1 MEIGAKTWQVFYGFF
16 LEMLGGIKRGHYSDV
31 QGVP

>member
-1 MEIGAKTWQVFYGFF
+1 MEIRRQELMDF
-16 LEMLGGIKRGHYSDV
+16 LEMLGGIKRGYYGGV